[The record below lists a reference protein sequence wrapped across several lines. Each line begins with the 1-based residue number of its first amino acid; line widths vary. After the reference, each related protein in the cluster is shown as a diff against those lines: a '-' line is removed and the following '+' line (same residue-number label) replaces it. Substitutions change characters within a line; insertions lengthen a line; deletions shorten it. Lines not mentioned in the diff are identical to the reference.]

1 MSGLF
6 LALKVICAVKNKKP
20 GAFPKNNPP
29 EYAYAYPVKIV
40 I

>member
-6 LALKVICAVKNKKP
+6 LALKLFSAVKNKKP
-20 GAFPKNNPP
+20 GAFLKNIPP
-29 EYAYAYPVKIV
+29 ECAYAHPVKIV